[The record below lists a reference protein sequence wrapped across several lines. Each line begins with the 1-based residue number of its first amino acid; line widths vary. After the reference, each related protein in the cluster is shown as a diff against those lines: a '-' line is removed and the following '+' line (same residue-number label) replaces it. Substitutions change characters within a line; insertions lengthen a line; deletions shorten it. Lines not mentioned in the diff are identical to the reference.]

1 MLMVSALEVDAGRSL
16 HAYTEFHR
24 DWGARIKAEVELI
37 AALKP
42 DVVLTNVAY
51 LPLEGAARLG
61 IPAVALCSLNWAD
74 ILRNFCADM
83 PEAAPILQQMEQAY
97 LRSHI
102 FLRLTPAM
110 PMPWIKQQRLLGPVA
125 EPRPDRRTQIN
136 ESLKLPENSR
146 LVLVSMGGIAM
157 QFPVD
162 DWPVIPGVFWL
173 LPDDWQTRRR
183 DCLPVSSLGMGFS
196 DVLASCD
203 VLLTKPGYGAFV
215 EAACAGV
222 PVLYVKREA
231 WPEQD
236 ALIDWLT
243 QQGSCEKLE
252 AHQLQTGEF
261 RETLLSLLARDK
273 SKPVQATGTLE
284 AAQYL
289 ATLIAS

>member
-1 MLMVSALEVDAGRSL
+1 MLMVSALEVNAARSL
-16 HAYTEFHR
+16 DAYTEFHR
-24 DWGARIKAEVELI
+24 DWGARIKAEAELI

-61 IPAVALCSLNWAD
+61 VPAVAMCSLNWAD
-74 ILRNFCADM
+74 ILRDFCADM
-83 PEAAPILQQMEQAY
+83 PEAAAILQQMEEAY
-97 LRSHI
+97 LRSHT
-102 FLRLTPAM
+102 FLRLRPAM

-125 EPRPDRRTQIN
+125 EPRPDGRTQIN

-173 LPDDWQTRRR
+173 VPDDWQTRRR
-183 DCLPVSSLGMGFS
+183 DCLPVSSLGMDFS

-236 ALIDWLT
+236 ALIAWLV
-243 QQGSCEKLE
+243 QQGSCEELV

-284 AAQYL
+284 SAKYL